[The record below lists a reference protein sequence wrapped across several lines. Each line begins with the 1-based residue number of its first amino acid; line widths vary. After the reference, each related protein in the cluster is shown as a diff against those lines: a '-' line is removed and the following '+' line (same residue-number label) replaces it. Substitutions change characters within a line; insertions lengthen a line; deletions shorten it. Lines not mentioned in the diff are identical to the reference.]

1 MRQKNKLSMGKHFTN
16 KDHSELSY
24 DFSNEPSNSWPPR
37 KKKNLPPAPY
47 PKSTV
52 GSRGRKPSKKI
63 MGSTVSTKNP
73 KTNPGI
79 NCSDCDKL
87 VFKGKKDKP
96 PVVLFSTMRDC
107 SKVLRYDSMTRQ
119 CPVLEHVF
127 LNSTSTEDLSGFFTK
142 DIQHLGRT
150 HGLFSGSLDW
160 SSVLHIK
167 IVKLHVVS
175 WICCPLMSCVML
187 LLVCGRVAGR

>member
-1 MRQKNKLSMGKHFTN
+1 MAAP
-16 KDHSELSY
+16 E
-24 DFSNEPSNSWPPR
+24 E
-37 KKKNLPPAPY
+37 KNLPPAPY

-63 MGSTVSTKNP
+63 HGLNSFNQKIQRRIQKWHVLTVISWFLKEN
-73 KTNPGI
+73 
-79 NCSDCDKL
+79 
-87 VFKGKKDKP
+87 KDKP

-127 LNSTSTEDLSGFFTK
+127 LNSTSTEDLSGFSTK

-160 SSVLHIK
+160 SSLLHIK

-175 WICCPLMSCVML
+175 WIFCPLMSCVML
-187 LLVCGRVAGR
+187 LLVCGRVAGKRFLHFNPSLTGFPQCHMKGCLHIATFLFGF